1 MPDIIESVPL
11 ILVFQG
17 IVVKR
22 GRFTTS
28 EEVAVRDALDSFKE
42 VSVTHFPI
50 LRPECL
56 GPRRMAS
63 RTKVL

>member
-1 MPDIIESVPL
+1 M
-11 ILVFQG
+11 
-17 IVVKR
+17 KR